1 MDAFF
6 RLSDLAVVSRQN
18 LDLGSR
24 VPPLVET
31 RRPSLPNRNSRRGAF
46 TLIELLVV
54 VAVIAVLAGLTLAAL
69 GGANQ
74 KAARDRTKAEIA
86 AIANALQAY
95 HSQNGEYPPAAGGL
109 VPYQAIQG
117 YLTTDRIEVSGTT
130 LKDPF
135 GGDYLYARPGTRN
148 RVSFDLWSTA
158 GAASNEP
165 NKHIGNW

>member
-1 MDAFF
+1 MNRSF
-6 RLSDLAVVSRQN
+6 
-18 LDLGSR
+18 
-24 VPPLVET
+24 PLTSFSVGGHQS
-31 RRPSLPNRNSRRGAF
+31 SLPGRGGTRKSQTTGHTSPFSRHLVAGF
-46 TLIELLVV
+46 TLIELLIV
-54 VAVIAVLAGLTLAAL
+54 VAVIAILAGITLAAM

-95 HSQNGEYPPAAGGL
+95 HSQNGEYPPSAGGL
-109 VPYQAIQG
+109 VPYQQIQG
-117 YLTTDRIEVSGTT
+117 YLATERIEVLGTT

-135 GGDYLYARPGTRN
+135 GGDYFYSRPGTRN

-158 GAASNEP
+158 GSATNEP